1 MTARTDKIK
10 GRVKQIEGKLTGDKV
25 RVAQGTVQRAKG
37 DVEGAVANLG
47 RGVLRGVR
55 RAKDELSKASR
66 RRPR

>member
-1 MTARTDKIK
+1 MTARADKIK

-25 RVAQGTVQRAKG
+25 RMAQGTVQRAKG

-47 RGVLRGVR
+47 RSVLRGVR